1 MAHLFAR
8 LYLTDP
14 AENRKLFVHTHQNT
28 VDPTIWS
35 VSLGTHLELVA
46 VTPGAGE
53 SSLNRGTLRIL
64 DELIEGL
71 STVRDEI
78 RAELLEA
85 EEEPEPEPEIS
96 WHNDTADVHPRF

>member
-1 MAHLFAR
+1 MSHLSAR
-8 LYLTDP
+8 MYLTDP
-14 AENRKLFVHTHQNT
+14 TENRRLFVHTHQNT

-35 VSLGTHLELVA
+35 ISLGTLELVA
-46 VTPGAGE
+46 ITPGAGE

-85 EEEPEPEPEIS
+85 EPEPEPEIS